1 MSIYALTGDEVSS
14 VAERRRMRRRRSRFK
29 YVGYSY
35 CPQIFK
41 QRAVEL
47 ANKLLPA
54 FKTSNGVPLSF
65 LDLKT

>member
-14 VAERRRMRRRRSRFK
+14 VDERRRRCK
-29 YVGYSY
+29 YKRYSC